1 MDAVRVWVLL
11 VLVSSSK
18 FYVLTQFA
26 SFQSGKESFQAPLLG
41 LLVKTT
47 RKGSPRAS
55 GGGSSPTHRPAR
67 AAAARP
73 AASQT
78 PRAAQG
84 PQPGGA
90 GRSQGPGRLGCPG
103 ARASRAS
110 SSGPQTVGFHRSLPP
125 ETRPPLRAAGWGRTP
140 GAWCAP
146 WLPVPKTATEKQPAL
161 TQGMAKVGD
170 EAGADSTSEFGG
182 SSTRGNC
189 GYSDGVEVTSS
200 VWTAGQEVVLFA
212 PEERI
217 GVPAL
222 CH

>member
-1 MDAVRVWVLL
+1 MTTWPSAFTAFTTKRESALGMDVVRVWVLL

-26 SFQSGKESFQAPLLG
+26 SFQPGKKKKSFQAPLLG
-41 LLVKTT
+41 LLVRTT
-47 RKGSPRAS
+47 RKGSPRES

-103 ARASRAS
+103 ACASRAS
-110 SSGPQTVGFHRSLPP
+110 SSGSQTVGFHRSLLP
-125 ETRPPLRAAGWGRTP
+125 ETQPRDKIGRAH
-140 GAWCAP
+140 
-146 WLPVPKTATEKQPAL
+146 V
-161 TQGMAKVGD
+161 
-170 EAGADSTSEFGG
+170 
-182 SSTRGNC
+182 
-189 GYSDGVEVTSS
+189 
-200 VWTAGQEVVLFA
+200 
-212 PEERI
+212 
-217 GVPAL
+217 
-222 CH
+222 